1 MTPSEQSRRKKY
13 GQQAK
18 EYLSEKVPKERREQA
33 IWRLKKMV
41 IEIQGHAD
49 CKCPPYSR
57 IRIIA
62 YPPYRP
68 ASH

>member
-1 MTPSEQSRRKKY
+1 MTPSEQSRRNKY

-41 IEIQGHAD
+41 IEIQGHSD
-49 CKCPPYSR
+49 CKCPR
-57 IRIIA
+57 CNLRRIIA
-62 YPPYRP
+62 NPSYRP
-68 ASH
+68 GSH